1 MLIQMIV
8 KLRRHNVFLFCFSNG
23 LNKEVMW
30 SLSEI
35 SEYRIPG
42 FREPGTAVSSEKPTA
57 VAC

>member
-1 MLIQMIV
+1 MIV